1 MKVIE
6 KVWGFKITAKE
17 LKKIRQEIKGEFA
30 ESKKGK
36 KGGKKKQKQ
45 RESSS
50 EEERKEKQ
58 SLRSPRLDTDEEEKK
73 AVFCALCKR
82 ALQEEAYSF
91 GKYQLHKK
99 CLK

>member
-1 MKVIE
+1 MKEARGPRCPNCGKQVSVKVIE

-50 EEERKEKQ
+50 EEERKSEE
-58 SLRSPRLDTDEEEKK
+58 SREETEEERK
-73 AVFCALCKR
+73 
-82 ALQEEAYSF
+82 E
-91 GKYQLHKK
+91 
-99 CLK
+99 LKSN